1 MAIQFA
7 RIEIVSRSKGGN
19 ACCKGAY
26 NARTI
31 IQDELT
37 NIKYDF
43 SKRGDNVYH
52 TILLPNHVSKK
63 FKDPKILMNEVEKS
77 EKRKNSQ
84 LLKDIVIALPDDK
97 ELTLEDRIAI
107 THEIIEEMAWVKNG
121 LGVQVDIHKP
131 HKGEKNWHAHLL
143 LTTRK
148 FSEDGKNLGAKAVDL
163 NPQFKNTKGGKGF
176 IIPEAEMIH
185 EKAKGIIDRYFEKLG
200 LDNRVDAIGAI
211 AQQHIGPVRM
221 RSLIN
226 KTVEENEL
234 VKDANLKII
243 KEANSLLDHITKYQA
258 IFSKKDVQHAL
269 QKVEDET
276 IQTEV
281 IEQVMNSPRL
291 VKLYHQDGKATNYYT
306 TACVRA
312 EELRACR
319 VADKVNQHTNYDNI
333 LTFKKDI
340 ENLTNVSELQR
351 EALKT
356 ILITD
361 KGVRILRGRAGT
373 GKSHVLGIAY
383 RLATS
388 RRQNV
393 IGLAPTH
400 KAASG
405 LKDQGYQD
413 CHTVK
418 GFLFKLYNNRINL
431 PRNSLLVVDEA
442 GMVGTSDYLELF
454 KVARKYNCGVIL
466 AGDERQLTS
475 IERSGMFEV
484 FAGKF
489 GSYVLSDIRRQ
500 SQAWGRQMAMC
511 FAEEDIVGGV
521 QLLAKNQGLKFNG
534 ILQQSID
541 RLVNDWSNSQFSVEE
556 RLIITVGNKEV
567 AALTLQIRKLLKE
580 QKVLTGM
587 EYRRTS
593 FDQQLGK
600 EISEDYMKGD
610 RIIFKTSNKELQTK
624 NGEFATLIEVNQNK
638 FIAKTDKGQI
648 ITFNPQDINFKQA
661 YASTVYKAQG
671 SSIKNVYVL
680 HNLAGNSRSSYVEM
694 TRHVEQV
701 GLYANMDATK
711 GAVGLISQLSR
722 INDKSASIGF
732 LTSKDL
738 IPEKNNKQPG
748 FLEKASSWLKSVTIN
763 IRLLA

>member
-281 IEQVMNSPRL
+281 IEQVMN
-291 VKLYHQDGKATNYYT
+291 
-306 TACVRA
+306 
-312 EELRACR
+312 
-319 VADKVNQHTNYDNI
+319 
-333 LTFKKDI
+333 
-340 ENLTNVSELQR
+340 
-351 EALKT
+351 
-356 ILITD
+356 
-361 KGVRILRGRAGT
+361 
-373 GKSHVLGIAY
+373 
-383 RLATS
+383 
-388 RRQNV
+388 
-393 IGLAPTH
+393 
-400 KAASG
+400 
-405 LKDQGYQD
+405 GY
-413 CHTVK
+413 
-418 GFLFKLYNNRINL
+418 
-431 PRNSLLVVDEA
+431 
-442 GMVGTSDYLELF
+442 
-454 KVARKYNCGVIL
+454 
-466 AGDERQLTS
+466 
-475 IERSGMFEV
+475 
-484 FAGKF
+484 
-489 GSYVLSDIRRQ
+489 SY
-500 SQAWGRQMAMC
+500 
-511 FAEEDIVGGV
+511 
-521 QLLAKNQGLKFNG
+521 
-534 ILQQSID
+534 
-541 RLVNDWSNSQFSVEE
+541 
-556 RLIITVGNKEV
+556 
-567 AALTLQIRKLLKE
+567 
-580 QKVLTGM
+580 
-587 EYRRTS
+587 
-593 FDQQLGK
+593 
-600 EISEDYMKGD
+600 
-610 RIIFKTSNKELQTK
+610 
-624 NGEFATLIEVNQNK
+624 
-638 FIAKTDKGQI
+638 
-648 ITFNPQDINFKQA
+648 
-661 YASTVYKAQG
+661 
-671 SSIKNVYVL
+671 
-680 HNLAGNSRSSYVEM
+680 
-694 TRHVEQV
+694 
-701 GLYANMDATK
+701 
-711 GAVGLISQLSR
+711 
-722 INDKSASIGF
+722 
-732 LTSKDL
+732 
-738 IPEKNNKQPG
+738 
-748 FLEKASSWLKSVTIN
+748 
-763 IRLLA
+763 